1 MLRAAW
7 CSCRACKDTEN
18 GVSVQTSAPFFLSIE
33 TPMRRKLALVA
44 VVFIAIAALV
54 FLNGFDDGTTPP
66 ELKHVIV
73 GMTVDDVL
81 AIMVDPPT
89 ARELPGMGADCLVWE
104 SRRGMAVVFLDDRG
118 QVRSTSWTSVGP
130 PSELRRIWRWATKQ
144 K

>member
-54 FLNGFDDGTTPP
+54 VLIGFDDAPP
-66 ELKHVIV
+66 AELKRVIV

-81 AIMVDPPT
+81 AIMVEPPT
-89 ARELPGMGADCLVWE
+89 ARELPCMGANCLAWVPIASCG
-104 SRRGMAVVFLDDRG
+104 SRDAA
-118 QVRSTSWTSVGP
+118 W
-130 PSELRRIWRWATKQ
+130 PSLTEHACLGDERRT
-144 K
+144 